1 VKSSLSRPAVI
12 TIVVI
17 TIVLCCAG
25 CTSTPS
31 SPRDPLEPMNRV
43 IYRFNDQA
51 DQYVMKPVAQ
61 DYHDYLPQFMRSG
74 VRNFFNNL
82 DDASSSVNDA
92 LQGKPKA
99 SLYNFSRFVLNTTV
113 GIAGLIDVTS
123 GHDRVYPQTGF
134 GDTFA
139 IWGWKNSSYLV
150 IPILGPSTLRD
161 GTGTISGMAFQN
173 DVLYNHPSVDA
184 SASSTIIL
192 GIDTREKLLGVQDA
206 INGAALDP
214 YAYTR
219 DAWLQI
225 RAKQTGDALPQQKE
239 DDLNIDDL
247 MN

>member
-1 VKSSLSRPAVI
+1 VKYPGSRQI
-12 TIVVI
+12 L
-17 TIVLCCAG
+17 VLILLCSTLNTG

-51 DQYVMKPVAQ
+51 DHYVMKPVAEG
-61 DYHDYLPQFMRSG
+61 YHDYIPQFMRSG
-74 VRNFFNNL
+74 VRNFFRNL
-82 DDASSSVNDA
+82 NDASSSVNDA

-113 GIAGLIDVTS
+113 GIAGFVDVTS
-123 GHDRVYPQTGF
+123 GHERVYPQTGF

-139 IWGWKNSSYLV
+139 AWGWKNSNYLV

-161 GTGTISGMAFQN
+161 GTGTLSDMAFQN
-173 DVLYNHPSVDA
+173 DVLYDHPSVDA
-184 SASSTIIL
+184 SASATIIS
-192 GIDTREKLLGVQDA
+192 GIDTREKLLGVQDT
-206 INGAALDP
+206 IKGAALDP
-214 YAYTR
+214 YAYVR

-225 RAKQTGDALPQQKE
+225 RAKQTGDNIPQLKE
-239 DDLNIDDL
+239 DDINIDDL